1 MKNLIILLEMI
12 GIVTQAVCNAW
23 ADEQPTAVGS
33 NPAPEPQEVVGHY
46 FRGNGLPY
54 NLHLKLEQGGRF
66 TAQWHSCLYKPG
78 QSLGTWIVSGNRITL
93 DPPVEG
99 EMLRWP
105 LSNLNVLRSKGQWI
119 LIPTDQRDR
128 ESYEKH
134 GETRFS
140 CFHRIDTP
148 ANVIGLW
155 HHDNGLM
162 GEFHTIN
169 ILPRGDF
176 AWIIRDEPLHAQ
188 DTFVGQWTIR
198 EGTVHFR
205 FRSGESN
212 LKRPLALKQD
222 ELIFS
227 IHPDDLGNLSL
238 TGDQEFLLHR
248 N

>member
-23 ADEQPTAVGS
+23 ADEQPEAVGS
-33 NPAPEPQEVVGHY
+33 NPAPEPQDLVGHY

-128 ESYEKH
+128 ESY
-134 GETRFS
+134 
-140 CFHRIDTP
+140 
-148 ANVIGLW
+148 
-155 HHDNGLM
+155 
-162 GEFHTIN
+162 
-169 ILPRGDF
+169 
-176 AWIIRDEPLHAQ
+176 
-188 DTFVGQWTIR
+188 
-198 EGTVHFR
+198 
-205 FRSGESN
+205 
-212 LKRPLALKQD
+212 
-222 ELIFS
+222 
-227 IHPDDLGNLSL
+227 
-238 TGDQEFLLHR
+238 
-248 N
+248 